1 MSRKS
6 ETALINTSG
15 RVIESYPFCFLPPFN
30 ASGIARTWT
39 SGNSWGL
46 VNRAG
51 DKVST
56 PKWDYI
62 GPFEDNGCALVTLQV
77 DNRQTQR
84 YGVINEAGQLQIEP
98 IWYSVAVWNDWWN
111 QPWRNDGIH
120 VVSYSPDQWLVL
132 DHDGREIQ
140 NLGTPPK
147 CWSSG
152 FDPATC
158 ERTDFGFQRYY
169 YDQSNAGRALHR
181 MATNLSGSIGRLASK
196 ITEPLGR
203 WSLEYEILDNS
214 GQTLWST
221 VQSQRRRQRAILSA
235 VAGGLFLVWSF
246 GKSQFGS
253 RYRSATRSFFRGQC
267 RGNSVP

>member
-1 MSRKS
+1 M
-6 ETALINTSG
+6 
-15 RVIESYPFCFLPPFN
+15 
-30 ASGIARTWT
+30 
-39 SGNSWGL
+39 
-46 VNRAG
+46 
-51 DKVST
+51 
-56 PKWDYI
+56 
-62 GPFEDNGCALVTLQV
+62 TLQV

-84 YGVINEAGQLQIEP
+84 YGVINETGQLQIEP
-98 IWYSVAVWNDWWN
+98 KWYSVAVWNDWWN

-214 GQTLWST
+214 GQTIWST